1 MENILIKSNN
11 SIELNYSS
19 IDTLTDNFIYN
30 FNKIFKFKDTDIK
43 INGTIDQPWFCLKD
57 IIIYGFGYTKESY
70 KSILKE
76 LNNSYKKSLYDI
88 IVEGGK
94 TPPTKNN
101 ENKAIY
107 VNESGLYYIV
117 FQCTKDS
124 AKDFQKYILDELLP
138 SIRKLALKKY
148 LNTLNNQK
156 CKIDELFNQNK
167 KIISQNNELINKT
180 EYQNNEIL
188 KLNKQN
194 QLALNKLQ
202 ELGIN
207 LIETKEEI
215 KDVKDKLNVVIE
227 DRNVKPKEVK
237 LQHKYLLLKNKIINN
252 EYKFIRAQDQYIK
265 TNKSN
270 WLEKH
275 NVIIDEKYNP
285 NPIDMCSRLKSKI
298 YELDKIRI
306 NNLKDRI
313 KDKSIL
319 KDRLGNRKPFI
330 EINGNKFT
338 LNRCEEY
345 KFINIIKS
353 IENEQ
358 YDI

>member
-1 MENILIKSNN
+1 MENILIKDSTY
-11 SIELNYSS
+11 SDLNYNLNDE
-19 IDTLTDNFIYN
+19 IDIKFIETFNEIFNYN
-30 FNKIFKFKDTDIK
+30 DVKIKVIGTINNPWFCGKNILKALEYSDDSHNKILNRLDDKFKD
-43 INGTIDQPWFCLKD
+43 NM
-57 IIIYGFGYTKESY
+57 YN
-70 KSILKE
+70 ILSSVRDN
-76 LNNSYKKSLYDI
+76 LSM
-88 IVEGGK
+88 
-94 TPPTKNN
+94 TKNN
-101 ENKAIY
+101 KNKAIY
-107 VNESGLYYIV
+107 LNEPGIYYIILH
-117 FQCTKDS
+117 CTKDS
-124 AKDFQKYILDELLP
+124 AKGFQDFILFDLLPTIRKRTQKKYID
-138 SIRKLALKKY
+138 II
-148 LNTLNNQK
+148 NNKQD
-156 CKIDELFNQNK
+156 KIDILSIKLDN
-167 KIISQNNELINKT
+167 ISKQNNELLT
-180 EYQNNEIL
+180 
-188 KLNKQN
+188 QN